1 MIDRS
6 LPFARFVLA
15 ASLCLAAPALADE
28 AVETTAAPAEED
40 GGLLSRFS
48 AAIQADF
55 TNVYFFRGILQ
66 ERDGFIAEPWGEL
79 YFNAYSSETGFLR
92 DVTLGA
98 GVWASFH
105 TEETGAS
112 NGPHSLYETDWY
124 PLISL
129 GFAHNLTLT
138 TVYYFYTSP
147 NGAFATAQ
155 ELNFKLAWDDSETF
169 GRWAMAPYVNFAIET
184 HNTAFGPDEGAG
196 VQMGIGPTLF
206 TLFEGSDMPVTFSA
220 PIELGLAIDDY
231 YEEEDGDENTFGYLN
246 FGLTAAVPLAFMPE
260 GAGDWSFKLTGKG
273 WYLSNTLAEANRGR
287 SLYPQFIASVGVE
300 F

>member
-1 MIDRS
+1 VSI
-6 LPFARFVLA
+6 PRFVRLCSAAALA
-15 ASLCLAAPALADE
+15 FGLAAPALADE
-28 AVETTAAPAEED
+28 AAETESASTED

-48 AAIQADF
+48 GLIQSDF

-66 ERDGFIAEPWGEL
+66 ERDGFIAQPWGEL
-79 YFNAYSSETGFLR
+79 YFSAYSSESGFLR
-92 DVTLGA
+92 DVTFGA

-105 TEETGAS
+105 TEETLAED
-112 NGPHSLYETDWY
+112 GPHSLYETDWY

-129 GFAHNLTLT
+129 SFAHNISLT
-138 TVYYFYTSP
+138 TTYFFYTSP
-147 NGAFATAQ
+147 NGAFQTAQ

-169 GRWAMAPYVNFAIET
+169 GRWALGPYVNFAVET
-184 HNTAFGPDEGAG
+184 HNTAFGPNEGAG
-196 VQMGIGPTLF
+196 VQMGVGPTLF
-206 TLFEGSDMPVTFSA
+206 TLFEGSDMPVTFTA

-246 FGLTAAVPLAFMPE
+246 FGLSASVPLAFIPE
-260 GAGDWSFKLTGKG
+260 TAGAWSFTLTGKG

-287 SLYPQFIASVGVE
+287 SLYPQFIASLGVE

>member
-1 MIDRS
+1 VRAQ
-6 LPFARFVLA
+6 LVVA
-15 ASLCLAAPALADE
+15 ATAALVVAAPAFADE
-28 AVETTAAPAEED
+28 AEAEAPEET
-40 GGLLSRFS
+40 GFMSRFS
-48 AAIQADF
+48 GIIQSDF

-66 ERDGFIAEPWGEL
+66 EKHGFIAEPWGEL
-79 YFNAYSSETGFLR
+79 YFNAFSAEEGPIR

-105 TEETGAS
+105 TEETLAVD
-112 NGPHSLYETDWY
+112 GPHSLYETDWY
-124 PLISL
+124 PLISIS
-129 GFAHNLTLT
+129 FAHNISLT
-138 TVYYFYTSP
+138 TTYYWYTSP

-169 GRWAMAPYVNFAIET
+169 GRWAMAPYVNFAVET
-184 HNTAFGPDEGAG
+184 RRTAFGPNEGSG

-206 TLFEGSDMPVTFSA
+206 TFFEGSDMPVTLSA

-246 FGLTAAVPLAFMPE
+246 FGLTASVPLPFIPV
-260 GAGDWSFKLTGKG
+260 GSWSAKLTAKG
-273 WYLSNTLAEANRGR
+273 WYLSNTLREVAGHTV
-287 SLYPQFIASVGVE
+287 YPQVIGSIGVE

>member
-1 MIDRS
+1 MSRIFVR
-6 LPFARFVLA
+6 FAFAAALA
-15 ASLCLAAPALADE
+15 LGVAAPSLADE
-28 AVETTAAPAEED
+28 MEAEPAED
-40 GGLLSRFS
+40 TGFLGRFS
-48 AAIQADF
+48 GVMQADF

-66 ERDGFIAEPWGEL
+66 ERDGFIAQPWGEL
-79 YFNAYSSETGFLR
+79 YFSAFASETGFLR

-105 TEETGAS
+105 TEETLAVD
-112 NGPHSLYETDWY
+112 GPHSLYETDWY

-129 GFAHNLTLT
+129 SFAHNISLT
-138 TVYYFYTSP
+138 TTYYWYTSP
-147 NGAFATAQ
+147 NGAFSTAQ

-169 GRWAMAPYVNFAIET
+169 GAFAMGPYVNFAVET
-184 HNTAFGPDEGAG
+184 RRTAFGPNEGSG
-196 VQMGIGPTLF
+196 VQMGVGPTLF

-220 PIELGLAIDDY
+220 PVELGLAIDDY

-246 FGLTAAVPLAFMPE
+246 FGLSANVPLSFMPE
-260 GAGDWSFKLTGKG
+260 SAGAWSFTLTGKG

-287 SLYPQFIASVGVE
+287 SLYPQFIASLGVE